1 MITITTIL
9 FGMFLIY
16 MGAIP
21 KKRKPKF
28 GAIVA
33 APTGGKIQSEMIPRD
48 MHGKNVRS
56 RVEQKTWQAIA
67 HRSHDLNRQLYRLQ
81 PQQCEVCK
89 SNGHKQGFGHAL
101 EAHEEWSFSHV
112 TRTQKLMRIRSLCP
126 LCHKAVHIGLAKKQ
140 GYEEQ
145 TKKHIQ
151 QVNGWTLDQ
160 VEAHIAQALQTVS
173 AMSQMGQY
181 KLDLTYLNSNS
192 YAGTHK
198 FRFTEN
204 ETSNCRPGIF
214 Y

>member
-1 MITITTIL
+1 
-9 FGMFLIY
+9 
-16 MGAIP
+16 
-21 KKRKPKF
+21 
-28 GAIVA
+28 
-33 APTGGKIQSEMIPRD
+33 
-48 MHGKNVRS
+48 
-56 RVEQKTWQAIA
+56 
-67 HRSHDLNRQLYRLQ
+67 
-81 PQQCEVCK
+81 
-89 SNGHKQGFGHAL
+89 
-101 EAHEEWSFSHV
+101 V

-160 VEAHIAQALQTVS
+160 VEAHIAQATQTVS